1 MTQIKRRVALVTG
14 GSRGA
19 GAGIARALGSHG
31 LRVYI
36 TGRAETVGEAKGWD
50 GAALPGTI
58 HSTAA
63 EVTEAGG
70 EGIALRCD
78 HADDAQVRAVFEH
91 IQSASGRLD
100 ILVNNATMIHP
111 ELITPRPFWEKPL
124 DAVGILEVGLRSA
137 YVASW
142 HAARIMVPQGSGLI
156 AFGSSFG
163 ANCYMHGP
171 GYGAQKAGIDKFAH
185 DMQHDFTG
193 TGVNAVSIWMGPLR
207 TERALMAAEVHPEQY
222 EEIMK
227 VAENPEYTGHL
238 LHALAFG
245 NVIDKYAGQTLIG
258 AELGLDLGI
267 DDAGEYR
274 VSHREMLGGPPERS
288 PAIIY

>member
-1 MTQIKRRVALVTG
+1 MTVTDKRVALVTG
-14 GSRGA
+14 ASRGA
-19 GAGIARALGSHG
+19 GAGIARALGSYG
-31 LRVYI
+31 MRVYV

-50 GAALPGTI
+50 GAALPGTV

-63 EVTEAGG
+63 EVTAAGG
-70 EGIALRCD
+70 EGIAVRCD
-78 HADDAQVRAVFEH
+78 HGDDNQVAALFDQ
-91 IQSASGRLD
+91 IQQESGRLD

-111 ELITPRPFWEKPL
+111 ELISPKPFWEKEL
-124 DAVGILEVGLRSA
+124 AAVGILDVGLKSA

-142 HAARIMVPQGSGLI
+142 YAAKMMVKQGSGLI

-185 DMQHDFTG
+185 DMQHDFTD

-238 LHALAFG
+238 LQALSVNPDIA
-245 NVIDKYAGQTLIG
+245 KYAGKTLVG
-258 AELGLDLGI
+258 AELGVELGI
-267 DDAGEYR
+267 SDDGEYR
-274 VSHREMLGGPPERS
+274 ISHREMLGGPPERS
-288 PAIIY
+288 QAVIY

>member
-100 ILVNNATMIHP
+100 IL
-111 ELITPRPFWEKPL
+111 
-124 DAVGILEVGLRSA
+124 LEVSLLSA
-137 YVASW
+137 YNASP
-142 HAARIMVPQGSGLI
+142 RQ
-156 AFGSSFG
+156 
-163 ANCYMHGP
+163 
-171 GYGAQKAGIDKFAH
+171 
-185 DMQHDFTG
+185 
-193 TGVNAVSIWMGPLR
+193 
-207 TERALMAAEVHPEQY
+207 
-222 EEIMK
+222 
-227 VAENPEYTGHL
+227 GHL
-238 LHALAFG
+238 DQAYNIFAYLKRHKTQCILFDPSTPDI
-245 NVIDKYAGQTLIG
+245 NVDVDFK
-258 AELGLDLGI
+258 EFD
-267 DDAGEYR
+267 DDAWKDFNE
-274 VSHREMLGGPPERS
+274 PEEEALPSDMPS
-288 PAIIY
+288 PRA